1 MPTPPL
7 LGWSAALSRAGS
19 QSSGLKQSLLPKCY
33 KLEGPRMQ
41 EASRPPHLLRTQLTE
56 TLNLQRRRTQRSC
69 PLTAPGRTAELPPPP
84 PRPQPARSAPPAR
97 PASSHRHTAAISWA
111 PRPAQPAGGPRRST
125 GSAHRLRRSCPG
137 GSEGGGRGGA
147 APGAASPAARQHHF
161 PAPRGLPS
169 PARVLRD
176 GGGGTDEG
184 RALIASALSCSRAR
198 LGLFVNITHKPT
210 GAERSV
216 LRAGCCSGLLVWEQS
231 TRCAV
236 RPSSPFKALPAPVL
250 C

>member
-41 EASRPPHLLRTQLTE
+41 EASRPPHLLHTQLTE

-69 PLTAPGRTAELPPPP
+69 PLTAPGRAAELPPPP

-97 PASSHRHTAAISWA
+97 PASSSHRHTAAISWA

-176 GGGGTDEG
+176 GEGGDG
-184 RALIASALSCSRAR
+184 
-198 LGLFVNITHKPT
+198 
-210 GAERSV
+210 
-216 LRAGCCSGLLVWEQS
+216 
-231 TRCAV
+231 
-236 RPSSPFKALPAPVL
+236 
-250 C
+250 